1 MPTCKRSRCQLLI
14 NKLEKLGVKHIK
26 DPNVFIE
33 YYTDIKNIYP
43 NADSDILSNEN
54 AWINFF
60 LIIYLR

>member
-33 YYTDIKNIYP
+33 YCTDIKNIYP

-54 AWINFF
+54 A
-60 LIIYLR
+60 